1 MVIVCLSLNEGSL
14 LALHR
19 EVIDFKTHVAFSNCL
34 WSVLICQEVNFVVCK
49 VWIVMKFVER
59 RLF

>member
-1 MVIVCLSLNEGSL
+1 MVIVCLSLNEGGL

-19 EVIDFKTHVAFSNCL
+19 EVIDFKTHVVFSNCL
-34 WSVLICQEVNFVVCK
+34 WSVLIRQEVNFVVCK
-49 VWIVMKFVER
+49 VWVAMKFVER